1 MTLPYF
7 LSRLQNEKGKLND
20 FGFNFRVLLLEEKE
34 KRKRNFSFACGNERE
49 RGRKESKERHG
60 VQEESNLK
68 LKDDNLQI
76 KPRCN
81 Y

>member
-7 LSRLQNEKGKLND
+7 LTRLQNEKGKLND

-34 KRKRNFSFACGNERE
+34 ERKRNFSFACGNERE

-60 VQEESNLK
+60 VQEESNLQ